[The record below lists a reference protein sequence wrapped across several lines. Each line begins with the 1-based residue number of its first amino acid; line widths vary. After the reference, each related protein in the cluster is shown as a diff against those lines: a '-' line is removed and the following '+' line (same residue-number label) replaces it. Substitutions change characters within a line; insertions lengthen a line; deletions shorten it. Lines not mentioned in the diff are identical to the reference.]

1 MKKAARQF
9 GVIRADARVLGATL
23 RHGYKIAHPLG
34 TDRKAYLV
42 LAHGRA
48 VVNGIEVEA
57 RDGAAFSDE
66 SIIDVTALENSEL
79 VLVETA

>member
-1 MKKAARQF
+1 MRW
-9 GVIRADARVLGATL
+9 VIRADARVLGATL
-23 RHGYKIAHPLG
+23 RYGNKIAHPLG
-34 TDRKAYLV
+34 TGRKAYLV

-57 RDGAAFSDE
+57 RDGAAFLDE
-66 SIIDVTALENSEL
+66 SIIDATALENSEL